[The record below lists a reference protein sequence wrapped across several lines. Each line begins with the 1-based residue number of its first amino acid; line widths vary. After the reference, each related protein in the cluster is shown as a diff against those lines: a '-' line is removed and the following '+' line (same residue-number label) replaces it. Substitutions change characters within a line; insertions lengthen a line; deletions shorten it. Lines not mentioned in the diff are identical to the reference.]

1 MVLKTAKE
9 VLKIEANAISKLIK
23 RLDES
28 FIKAVDILFYCRGR
42 VVVTGIGKSGW
53 IGNKIA
59 ATFASTGTP
68 AFFLHPAEGGHG
80 DIGMVMKN
88 DVMLAISNSGE
99 TREINDLLPP
109 IKRLGIKLISMT
121 GNLKSLLAKESDVT
135 LDVRVDKEACPLGLA
150 PTASTTAALAMGDA
164 LAISLLKKRGFKKE
178 DYAFFHP
185 GGQLGKKL
193 LLKVEHLMHR
203 GEELPLI
210 HSNDSMKEALLE
222 ITSKKLG
229 VTTVVNGKGKL
240 CGIITD
246 GDLRRALE
254 KHQDLLLKK
263 AGKIM
268 TTNPKIIKASS
279 LAVEALQVME
289 KYSITSLVILD
300 KKNMPEGVIH
310 LHDILKTG
318 IV

>member
-1 MVLKTAKE
+1 
-9 VLKIEANAISKLIK
+9 
-23 RLDES
+23 S

-193 LLKVEHLMHR
+193 LLKVDHLMHR

-263 AGKIM
+263 AGEIM

>member
-1 MVLKTAKE
+1 MVLKTARE

-28 FIKAVDILFYCRGR
+28 FIKAVDILFSCRGR
-42 VVVTGIGKSGW
+42 IVVTGIGKSGW

-121 GNLKSLLAKESDVT
+121 GNLNSLLAKESDVA

-164 LAISLLKKRGFKKE
+164 LAISLLKKRGLKKE

-193 LLKVEHLMHR
+193 LLKVEHIMHK
-203 GEELPLI
+203 GEDLPLV

-229 VTTVVNGKGKL
+229 ITTVVNGKGKL
-240 CGIITD
+240 YGIITD

-254 KHQDLLLKK
+254 KHPDLLLKK
-263 AGKIM
+263 AGEIM
-268 TTNPKIIKASS
+268 TTNPKTIKASS

-289 KYSITSLVILD
+289 KYSITSLVVMD
-300 KKNMPEGVIH
+300 KKKLPEGVIH

>member
-1 MVLKTAKE
+1 
-9 VLKIEANAISKLIK
+9 
-23 RLDES
+23 
-28 FIKAVDILFYCRGR
+28 
-42 VVVTGIGKSGW
+42 
-53 IGNKIA
+53 
-59 ATFASTGTP
+59 
-68 AFFLHPAEGGHG
+68 
-80 DIGMVMKN
+80 
-88 DVMLAISNSGE
+88 ML
-99 TREINDLLPP
+99 
-109 IKRLGIKLISMT
+109 
-121 GNLKSLLAKESDVT
+121 
-135 LDVRVDKEACPLGLA
+135 
-150 PTASTTAALAMGDA
+150 
-164 LAISLLKKRGFKKE
+164 
-178 DYAFFHP
+178 
-185 GGQLGKKL
+185 KKL

-229 VTTVVNGKGKL
+229 VTTVVNEKGKL

-263 AGKIM
+263 AGEIM

>member
-1 MVLKTAKE
+1 MVIKIAKE
-9 VLKIEANAISKLIK
+9 VLRIEANAISKLVNRI
-23 RLDES
+23 DES
-28 FIKAVDILFYCRGR
+28 FVKAVDILFTCRGR
-42 VVVTGIGKSGW
+42 VIVTGIGKSGW

-99 TREINDLLPP
+99 TREINELLPL

-121 GNLKSLLAKESDVT
+121 GNKNSLLAKESDVT

-164 LAISLLKKRGFKKE
+164 LAISLLKKKGFKRD

-193 LLKVEHLMHR
+193 LLKVENLMHK

-210 HSNDSMKEALLE
+210 NADDSMKEALLE

-229 VTTVVNGKGKL
+229 ITTVVNGNGKL
-240 CGIITD
+240 RGIITD

-254 KHQDLLLKK
+254 RHPDILLKK
-263 AGKIM
+263 AGEIM
-268 TTNPKIIKASS
+268 TANPKIIKASS

-300 KKNMPEGVIH
+300 RKNKPEGIIH

>member
-193 LLKVEHLMHR
+193 LLKVDHLMHR

-263 AGKIM
+263 AGEIM